1 MNINLIPNE
10 LRPGRASP
18 VPYMPLVGVVGIS
31 LVWVVTQFA
40 AVSGARTE
48 ASDYRKEHKRLAIQL
63 KEFKNL
69 PGRTEHA
76 RSERD
81 TLKLK
86 AAAVTVLTHSGFV
99 CTDVLQGLAKA
110 ASGNLRLTEI
120 TKPRVEAYMRDRVE
134 CVSGPSVNREV
145 ACLRKLLSHAVEA
158 GEIESNQLLG
168 IRMFAESPARIPTLE
183 PADERKLIDAA
194 RPWLQLAI
202 RIAIATGCR
211 QGEILALRWRH
222 VDFDNG
228 VVVVADS
235 KSNDAR
241 RVPLHPTLRDDL
253 RRVRGLPEGYVVSL
267 PNGRSPS
274 RHSVHNA
281 FKKAVAAIG
290 RPDFRFHDLRH
301 ICGSRLLATGASLPE
316 VAAVL
321 GHKTL
326 HMAAR
331 YAHVSW
337 TRLSALV
344 ASMPVDAGSA
354 PN

>member
-1 MNINLIPNE
+1 MARRNNIFKRGKSWYVRFQKDGKEVWRSAGRSRQAAQELLIKV
-10 LRPGRASP
+10 RADAERDALGLPQKPKAAKTLAEWEP
-18 VPYMPLVGVVGIS
+18 VYMEWAKV
-31 LVWVVTQFA
+31 
-40 AVSGARTE
+40 
-48 ASDYRKEHKRLAIQL
+48 HKR
-63 KEFKNL
+63 
-69 PGRTEHA
+69 
-76 RSERD
+76 SWERD
-81 TLKLK
+81 ERSLK
-86 AAAVTVLTHSGFV
+86 VLV
-99 CTDVLQGLAKA
+99 PAL
-110 ASGNLRLTEI
+110 GNLRLTEI

>member
-110 ASGNLRLTEI
+110 ASGNLRLTDVSI
-120 TKPRVEAYMRDRVE
+120 DR
-134 CVSGPSVNREV
+134 
-145 ACLRKLLSHAVEA
+145 
-158 GEIESNQLLG
+158 
-168 IRMFAESPARIPTLE
+168 ARGTVTVKGYGS
-183 PADERKLIDAA
+183 ADTADIDAA
-194 RPWLQLAI
+194 SFVRALNQDKSILSVFHGAELNYCNSSQ
-202 RIAIATGCR
+202 R
-211 QGEILALRWRH
+211 GE
-222 VDFDNG
+222 
-228 VVVVADS
+228 
-235 KSNDAR
+235 
-241 RVPLHPTLRDDL
+241 
-253 RRVRGLPEGYVVSL
+253 
-267 PNGRSPS
+267 
-274 RHSVHNA
+274 
-281 FKKAVAAIG
+281 
-290 RPDFRFHDLRH
+290 
-301 ICGSRLLATGASLPE
+301 
-316 VAAVL
+316 AAVKQFGISL
-321 GHKTL
+321 RFRNGAVQTML
-326 HMAAR
+326 AADKENKR
-331 YAHVSW
+331 
-337 TRLSALV
+337 
-344 ASMPVDAGSA
+344 G
-354 PN
+354 